1 MVEAGEY
8 NPNEMKWKNYVD
20 EKYVEKYVYVEMK
33 NYVDEYLHGH
43 GDVYANYFDH
53 LSNMLGYQSPWIL
66 VRASVYFTI

>member
-1 MVEAGEY
+1 
-8 NPNEMKWKNYVD
+8 
-20 EKYVEKYVYVEMK
+20 MK
-33 NYVDEYLHGH
+33 NYVDEYLHGN